1 MKITKVKAV
10 YYSATGN
17 AKKVVEAIAGA
28 MAKELDVPMESYDF
42 TLPKNRTEV
51 QVYGPEDLVVF
62 GTPVYAGRV
71 PNKML
76 PVVQGN
82 FTGEGALAVPVV
94 VFGNRNFDNGLIELR
109 NELENNGFH
118 TVAGAGIATSHVFSD
133 VIAPGRPDEKDMALI
148 EEFAKKAAR
157 KVSEM
162 TEIPAPIAV
171 RGDDPVGPYYTPL
184 GTDGKPA
191 VFLKAKPLT
200 NMELCDGCGICAQV
214 CPMGS
219 INPENC
225 AEVTGI
231 CIKCQACIKKCPKKA
246 KYFDDP
252 AFLSHVAMLE
262 QNYTRRAEPEMFL

>member
-17 AKKVVEAIAGA
+17 AKKVVEAIAGT

-82 FTGEGALAVPVV
+82 FKGEGALAVPVV
-94 VFGNRNFDNGLIELR
+94 VFGNSNFDNGLIELR

-171 RGDDPVGPYYTPL
+171 R
-184 GTDGKPA
+184 
-191 VFLKAKPLT
+191 
-200 NMELCDGCGICAQV
+200 
-214 CPMGS
+214 S

>member
-1 MKITKVKAV
+1 MNITCVKAV

-17 AKKVVEAIAGA
+17 TEKVVTAIAGQIA
-28 MAKELDVPMESYDF
+28 EKLGVPVERYDF
-42 TLPKNRTEV
+42 TLPEKRKET
-51 QVYGPEDLVVF
+51 QTYGPSELVVF

-76 PVVQGN
+76 PVVQN
-82 FTGEGALAVPVV
+82 LFKAEGALAIPVV
-94 VFGNRNFDNGLIELR
+94 TFGNRNFDNGLIELR

-118 TVAGAGIATSHVFSD
+118 TIAGAGFAVSHVFSD
-133 VIAPGRPDEKDMALI
+133 QIAPGRPDEADMEVLNR
-148 EEFAKKAAR
+148 FAADAAE
-157 KVSEM
+157 KVAKME
-162 TEIPAPIAV
+162 TIPAPIAV

-191 VFLKAKPLT
+191 VFLKAKPKT
-200 NMELCDGCGICAQV
+200 KPEACDGCGICVDA

-219 INPENC
+219 ISREDPK
-225 AEVTGI
+225 EVPGI
-231 CIKCQACIKKCPKKA
+231 CIKCQACVKKCPTNA

-262 QNYTRRAEPEMFL
+262 QNYTRRAEPETFI